1 MHSKVKKN
9 LKIFKK
15 IFLQTPLQIM
25 GKDEI
30 IDIRII
36 CGKHIY
42 DKDVNYRDKEG
53 TEMGINLNGLNSGMA
68 DTYSALLGG
77 MGGGDDVGGM
87 GSLLSDYAAIK
98 NGSYGKMMKTY
109 YAKLEKQEAEESGKT
124 DSKKAGKVKD
134 SASASAAHSLYKSA
148 STLTSLNYDD
158 RSEENIDKI
167 TDSVSS
173 FIKDYNSLMKS
184 AAKSENATVQKQ
196 AESLYNSYY
205 TNYKLFAKVGITMNS
220 DRTLSFDEDSM
231 KKALQDTEHG
241 NGATVKT
248 LFGGIGSFADKAVNK
263 ASQIYR
269 AAGDGDSVTSS
280 KAKYAGVSGSSS
292 TSTSSTSS
300 TKDKDKNKTV
310 TDASTA
316 AAADSLYKSIKNLD
330 TMDISN
336 NNKDNVYKA
345 FSSLVKNYNELI
357 KNTDKSKNSNVV
369 NQASYLKSLV
379 NNNKSAFSKMGI
391 TVNSDKSLSIDEEK
405 FKEADM
411 SNVKDLFGGVYS
423 FAEKMTDRVNQIY
436 RYATQGDAL
445 NKQTYDN
452 NGGVN
457 PPTMG
462 SMVDTIL

>member
-1 MHSKVKKN
+1 M
-9 LKIFKK
+9 
-15 IFLQTPLQIM
+15 
-25 GKDEI
+25 
-30 IDIRII
+30 
-36 CGKHIY
+36 
-42 DKDVNYRDKEG
+42 DVNYYNKEG
-53 TEMGINLNGLNSGMA
+53 TDMGINLNGLNSGMA
-68 DTYSALLGG
+68 DTYSTLLGG
-77 MGGGDDVGGM
+77 MGGGDDAGGM

-98 NGSYGKMMKTY
+98 NGSYGRMIKTY

-134 SASASAAHSLYKSA
+134 STSASAAQSLYKSA
-148 STLTSLNYDD
+148 SALTSLNYDD
-158 RSEENIDKI
+158 RSEENVNKI

-184 AAKSENATVQKQ
+184 AAKSENTTVQKQ

-205 TNYKLFAKVGITMNS
+205 SSYKLFSKIGITMNS

-269 AAGDGDSVTSS
+269 AAGDGEAVTSS
-280 KAKYAGVSGSSS
+280 KAKYAGGYSS
-292 TSTSSTSS
+292 TSTSGTSS

-316 AAADSLYKSIKNLD
+316 AAADSLYKSIENLGA
-330 TMDISN
+330 TDITN
-336 NNKDNVYKA
+336 ENKDNVYKA
-345 FSSLVKNYNELI
+345 VSSLVKNYNELI
-357 KNTDKSKNSNVV
+357 KNTDKSANSNVV

-405 FKEADM
+405 FKDSDM
-411 SNVKDLFGGVYS
+411 SNVKNLFSGTYS
-423 FAEKMTDRVNQIY
+423 LAEKMTDRVNSIY
-436 RYATQGDAL
+436 RCATQGDTL

-457 PPTMG
+457 IPTMG